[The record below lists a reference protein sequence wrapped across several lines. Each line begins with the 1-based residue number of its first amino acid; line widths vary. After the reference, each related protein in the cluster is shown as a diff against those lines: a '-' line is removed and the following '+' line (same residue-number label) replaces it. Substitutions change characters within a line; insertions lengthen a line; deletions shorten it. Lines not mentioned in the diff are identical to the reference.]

1 MVLPW
6 RWWLGL
12 RVVVLGFS
20 KGRGFAASF
29 FSTTPRPPF
38 KGALVAALL
47 CTRCK
52 NQSIGF
58 AFHSHICIFTPD
70 GVEILFR
77 SLQKSKHRLC
87 FSLAYYVYLPLTG

>member
-12 RVVVLGFS
+12 REVVLGFS

-29 FSTTPRPPF
+29 SFTTPRPPF

-47 CTRCK
+47 C
-52 NQSIGF
+52 F
-58 AFHSHICIFTPD
+58 AFGFVCKWSINVMLSSPTPIGD
-70 GVEILFR
+70 LGISE
-77 SLQKSKHRLC
+77 
-87 FSLAYYVYLPLTG
+87 